1 MKLKNLALS
10 VLMGGSLACSGL
22 VLAQSQPM
30 TPAPQGGAAAQQQ
43 QKDQLDGD
51 DQDFLENAAQ
61 AGHTEIEG
69 SKMAQAKSKSPDVK
83 QFAEQM
89 IADHT
94 KVAEELA
101 TLAKGKGYTPPTEPS
116 LVQKAKL
123 KTLDMS
129 DESFDKRYADQIGV
143 SAHED
148 AVKLFE
154 EAAKDAKDPEIKAF
168 AAKTLP
174 ALQKHLEMGKAL
186 QQKVGDGD
194 EAKKK

>member
-1 MKLKNLALS
+1 MKLQNLALS
-10 VLMGGSLACSGL
+10 VLIGGSLAWSGL
-22 VLAQSQPM
+22 SLAQSQPM
-30 TPAPQGGAAAQQQ
+30 TPAPQGGAAAQQ

-69 SKMAQAKSKSPDVK
+69 SKLAQAKSKSPDVK

-101 TLAKGKGYTPPTEPS
+101 TLAKSKGYTPPTEPS

-174 ALQKHLEMGKAL
+174 SLQKHLEMGKAL
-186 QQKVGDGD
+186 QQKVGGGD
-194 EAKKK
+194 AAQKK